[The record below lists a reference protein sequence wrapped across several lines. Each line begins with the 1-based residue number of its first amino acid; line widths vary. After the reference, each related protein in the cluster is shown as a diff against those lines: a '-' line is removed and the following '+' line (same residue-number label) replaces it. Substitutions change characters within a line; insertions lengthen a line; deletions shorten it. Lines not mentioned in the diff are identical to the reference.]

1 MVEKLGCVTCYS
13 GHTYAERL
21 ESFVWEGV
29 KRMVKEVVKEWQEPG
44 ARLFEIRTEEGR
56 MFVLSYNERG
66 DEWSAF
72 EVVK

>member
-1 MVEKLGCVTCYS
+1 MVEKLGYVTCYS
-13 GHTYAERL
+13 GHTYAERP

-44 ARLFEIRTEEGR
+44 ARLFEIRTEDGR
-56 MFVLSYNERG
+56 MFVLSYNG
-66 DEWSAF
+66 KYDEWAAF

>member
-1 MVEKLGCVTCYS
+1 MMEKLSYVTCYS
-13 GHTYAERL
+13 GRTYAERP
-21 ESFVWEGV
+21 ESFIWEGV
-29 KRMVKEVVKEWQEPG
+29 KLGVKQIVKEWQEPG
-44 ARLFEIRTEEGR
+44 TRLFEIRTEDGR